1 MVTGSPLQ
9 LNLQEVLTKLYNS
22 FLAQFIMIHYLH
34 CPICLSE
41 NIAELKPV
49 KDFSVSGETFKL
61 MHCAACDA
69 KFTQDVP
76 GQEEIGPYYASEAY
90 VSHSDSQKGIINSLY
105 HIIRKRTLKHKRKL
119 VSKFTNKTHGSIL
132 DIGCGTGAFLDEM
145 KTNGW
150 QTTGLE
156 PDATAR
162 ENAVKLHRIQPL
174 LPEVLFSLPKE
185 SFDAITLWHV
195 LEHVH
200 DVQVYMKQC
209 DSLLKEKGKLFIA
222 VPNYKS
228 HDAEVYGDAWAAYD
242 VPRHLYHF
250 TVKSMEAILKL
261 NGLRLQEIL
270 PMWFDSFYVSM
281 LSEKYKNNKSNLL
294 NALLVGVRSNLK
306 ARAQTE
312 KCSSIIYVIE
322 KA

>member
-1 MVTGSPLQ
+1 
-9 LNLQEVLTKLYNS
+9 
-22 FLAQFIMIHYLH
+22 MIHYLH

-41 NIAELKPV
+41 NITEIQPV
-49 KDFSVSGETFKL
+49 KDFSVSGETFKI
-61 MHCAACDA
+61 MHCKNCDA

-76 GQEEIGPYYASEAY
+76 EQNAIGPYYASEAY

-119 VSKFTNKTHGSIL
+119 VAKYTNKTHGSIL
-132 DIGCGTGAFLDEM
+132 DIGCGTGAFLAEM
-145 KTNGW
+145 KSAGW

-162 ENAVKLHRIQPL
+162 ENAFKLHRIDPL

-200 DVQVYMKQC
+200 DVQGYLKQC
-209 DSLLKEKGKLFIA
+209 RSLLKENGKIFIA
-222 VPNYKS
+222 VPNYNS
-228 HDAEVYGDAWAAYD
+228 YDAAVYGDAWAAYD

-261 NGLRLQEIL
+261 NGLRLQQTL

-281 LSEKYKNNKSNLL
+281 LSEQYKNNKSNLL
-294 NALLVGVRSNLK
+294 NALMTGLRSNLK
-306 ARAQTE
+306 ARKQTE

-322 KA
+322 KEKV